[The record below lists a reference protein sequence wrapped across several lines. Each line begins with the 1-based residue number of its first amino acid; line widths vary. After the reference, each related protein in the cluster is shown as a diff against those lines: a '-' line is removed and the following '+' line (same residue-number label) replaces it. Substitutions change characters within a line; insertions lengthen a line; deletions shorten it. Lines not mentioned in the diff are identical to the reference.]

1 MSKNVRRRGRR
12 RARARAKKGNWF
24 TRMKMWQRV
33 LLIVACVLLCVV
45 FGAAVYV
52 YAKWSMID
60 TQDIKAED
68 IVINDEVKKN
78 KEVDLGDG
86 YKNVALFGVDS
97 RDGNLGEG
105 NRTDCIIVASLNNET
120 KEIKMVSVY
129 RDTLLDLSEGT
140 YQKCNAAYSY
150 GGPVLAINMLNM
162 NLDLDIEDYV
172 TVDFGAIAD
181 AIDLLGGVEIEVTEE
196 ELPYINQYIPETAN
210 SAGKSANY
218 LSSAGLQ
225 KLDGTQATTYARIR
239 STAGGDFTRTER
251 QRLVIEK
258 MFEKAK
264 TADLGTLNAIID
276 KVFPQVSTSFTLQ
289 EILMYATAYSEY
301 TLTGNMGFPEDNYTD
316 MLSGLGSVVVPDDLV
331 SNVTKLHEFL
341 FGTTGYTPSSAVQTV
356 NSNIAATVSSAQS
369 SSDTSYDDG
378 SDSYYDDSY
387 YDDGSADYSGG
398 DAYVPTDPS
407 GGAGTGGD
415 PGTGGGTD
423 PGGGTTDPGGS
434 TDPGTGGG
442 TDPGGGTTD
451 PGGPTDP
458 GTGGGTDPGSGSET
472 GGQ

>member
-1 MSKNVRRRGRR
+1 
-12 RARARAKKGNWF
+12 
-24 TRMKMWQRV
+24 
-33 LLIVACVLLCVV
+33 
-45 FGAAVYV
+45 
-52 YAKWSMID
+52 
-60 TQDIKAED
+60 
-68 IVINDEVKKN
+68 
-78 KEVDLGDG
+78 
-86 YKNVALFGVDS
+86 
-97 RDGNLGEG
+97 
-105 NRTDCIIVASLNNET
+105 
-120 KEIKMVSVY
+120 
-129 RDTLLDLSEGT
+129 
-140 YQKCNAAYSY
+140 
-150 GGPVLAINMLNM
+150 MLNM

-341 FGTTGYTPSSAVQTV
+341 FGTTGYTPSSTVQTV

>member
-1 MSKNVRRRGRR
+1 
-12 RARARAKKGNWF
+12 
-24 TRMKMWQRV
+24 
-33 LLIVACVLLCVV
+33 
-45 FGAAVYV
+45 
-52 YAKWSMID
+52 
-60 TQDIKAED
+60 
-68 IVINDEVKKN
+68 
-78 KEVDLGDG
+78 
-86 YKNVALFGVDS
+86 
-97 RDGNLGEG
+97 
-105 NRTDCIIVASLNNET
+105 
-120 KEIKMVSVY
+120 
-129 RDTLLDLSEGT
+129 
-140 YQKCNAAYSY
+140 
-150 GGPVLAINMLNM
+150 
-162 NLDLDIEDYV
+162 
-172 TVDFGAIAD
+172 
-181 AIDLLGGVEIEVTEE
+181 
-196 ELPYINQYIPETAN
+196 
-210 SAGKSANY
+210 
-218 LSSAGLQ
+218 
-225 KLDGTQATTYARIR
+225 
-239 STAGGDFTRTER
+239 
-251 QRLVIEK
+251 
-258 MFEKAK
+258 
-264 TADLGTLNAIID
+264 
-276 KVFPQVSTSFTLQ
+276 
-289 EILMYATAYSEY
+289 MYATAYSEY

-341 FGTTGYTPSSAVQTV
+341 FGTTGYTPSSTVQTV

-458 GTGGGTDPGSGSET
+458 RSEERRV
-472 GGQ
+472 GKECRSRWSPYH